1 MAKPIYFSTQAV
13 SFLKK
18 LTKKESEKILEKIK
32 QYAAFPEELQNQ
44 VKKLKGSKFYRLRV
58 GDYRIIFDDQGKI
71 LQIIKIGNRGD
82 VYRGI

>member
-1 MAKPIYFSTQAV
+1 MAKPICFSTQAV

-44 VKKLKGSKFYRLRV
+44 IKKLKGSKFYRLRV